1 MKMHQ
6 LPGMGAL
13 WELVPFGQL
22 ALPPPLAGNGQLL
35 NSLKLIF
42 FFSNAPTGIHM
53 FHGPT

>member
-22 ALPPPLAGNGQLL
+22 APPPPLAGNGQLL
-35 NSLKLIF
+35 NSLKLIV
-42 FFSNAPTGIHM
+42 FSNAPTGIHM
-53 FHGPT
+53 FHGST